1 MEHKALREAICETA
15 RQLTAAG
22 LNLGSAGNIGARI
35 EAGLLVTP
43 TGLPAAK
50 LAPQDIVTLGFDGVA
65 SPGQLRPTS
74 EWRFHRDILAVR
86 PEVQAVIH
94 THAPYATA
102 LACCRLEIPAFH
114 YMVAIAGGPTIP
126 CAPYAG
132 FGTQA
137 LSEQLVT
144 ALEGRRACLMAN
156 HGMVVVGGD
165 LAEAARLAAEVEHL
179 ARLYWLSLQAGGPVL
194 LSNAEMQEVE
204 ERFVDY
210 GRQPARR
217 TG

>member
-1 MEHKALREAICETA
+1 MDHKSLREAVCETA
-15 RQLTAAG
+15 RQLAAAG
-22 LNLGSAGNIGARI
+22 LNRGSAGNIGARI

-43 TGLPAAK
+43 TGLPANK
-50 LAPQDIVTLGFDGVA
+50 LAPQDIVALGFDGVA
-65 SPGQLRPTS
+65 APGQLRPTS

-86 PEVQAVIH
+86 PEVHAVIH

-114 YMVAIAGGPTIP
+114 YMVAIAGGATIR
-126 CAPYAG
+126 CAPYAS

-137 LSEQLVT
+137 LSDRLVA

-165 LAEAARLAAEVEHL
+165 LVEAARLATEVEYL

-194 LSNAEMQEVE
+194 LSNTEMQDAE
-204 ERFVDY
+204 ERFKDY
-210 GRQPARR
+210 GRQPAR
-217 TG
+217 TAG